1 MLGDIN
7 EDSLLNILDI
17 VMMVNFVLGSDN
29 PTNSEFNAS
38 DMNDDGVL
46 NVLDI
51 VVLLNLIL
59 N

>member
-1 MLGDIN
+1 
-7 EDSLLNILDI
+7 
-17 VMMVNFVLGSDN
+17 MVNFVLGSDN

-38 DMNDDGVL
+38 DINEDEIL

-51 VVLLNLIL
+51 VMLLNLIL